1 MEYDPA
7 VSTHKASSI
16 TSTTSTSSSSTW
28 ESHHHPQFNITPPSF
43 KNFGSMEQDNFMIQN
58 DEFISERISL
68 HDVTSA
74 SVSLGESIDIKH
86 EYHEQC
92 NVNSEPLD
100 NDQEQPDITHDR
112 HIYLTSSYAP
122 APIYLQHGDQITV
135 PFTKSYYTMDNSSNS
150 NTPKKQQQHPP
161 QQARKPVRQIR
172 PLQVPEATP
181 NNTRQRSSSVSSA
194 SSNFGSKRQKPNNR
208 DILTDDEKRVNH
220 IASEQKRRN
229 TIRLGFKELTDII
242 PTLKNI
248 NNSKSTILFKAV
260 EYIKHLD
267 KRNRGLREK
276 ISTLQVRMNVEGRM
290 MQQQQQQQH
299 QQRKFSHYQQQQQQ
313 QQQQH
318 HQQKS
323 IMADTHQ
330 FSHLPANAV
339 SALMAHKNQQ
349 KQLEALQEQLRLQ
362 QQLLAKHNILPEHL
376 TSPPSPPSNMQI
388 SSSSSTKPS
397 SFASHLYSS
406 NPHNNYNSISIPS
419 SRSSNS
425 DENDHVIIPHH
436 SH

>member
-28 ESHHHPQFNITPPSF
+28 ESHHPQFNTTPPSF
-43 KNFGSMEQDNFMIQN
+43 KDLSSMEHDHFMIQN
-58 DEFISERISL
+58 EDFISDRISL
-68 HDVTSA
+68 HDVTPA
-74 SVSLGESIDIKH
+74 NVRLGESIDIKH

-92 NVNSEPLD
+92 NVDSEPVD
-100 NDQEQPDITHDR
+100 SEQEQRDVTHDR
-112 HIYLTSSYAP
+112 HIYLTSSYLP
-122 APIYLQHGDQITV
+122 TPIYLQHGDQITV
-135 PFTKSYYTMDNSSNS
+135 PFTKSYHTMDSSS
-150 NTPKKQQQHPP
+150 SSPKKQQHPP

-172 PLQVPEATP
+172 PLQVPETAP
-181 NNTRQRSSSVSSA
+181 NNTRQRSSSISSVN
-194 SSNFGSKRQKPNNR
+194 SSYGSKRQKPNNR

-276 ISTLQVRMNVEGRM
+276 ISTLKVRMNVEGRM
-290 MQQQQQQQH
+290 MQQQQH
-299 QQRKFSHYQQQQQQ
+299 QQRKYSHYQQQQQQ
-313 QQQQH
+313 EPT
-318 HQQKS
+318 
-323 IMADTHQ
+323 MADTHQ

-362 QQLLAKHNILPEHL
+362 QQLLAKHHILPEHL
-376 TSPPSPPSNMQI
+376 TSPPSPPSMP
-388 SSSSSTKPS
+388 SSSSPSAKRS
-397 SFASHLYSS
+397 SFANHLYSS
-406 NPHNNYNSISIPS
+406 NLHNNYNSISIPS

-425 DENDHVIIPHH
+425 DDNDHVIIPHH

>member
-28 ESHHHPQFNITPPSF
+28 ESHHQHPQFNITPPSF
-43 KNFGSMEQDNFMIQN
+43 KHFDSMEQDNLMAQD
-58 DEFISERISL
+58 DEFVMERISL
-68 HDVTSA
+68 SDVTSA
-74 SVSLGESIDIKH
+74 NVSLGESIDIRH

-92 NVNSEPLD
+92 NGNSEPLD
-100 NDQEQPDITHDR
+100 NEQEQPDVTHDR
-112 HIYLTSSYAP
+112 HIYLTSSYSP

-135 PFTKSYYTMDNSSNS
+135 PFTKSYHTMGGNS
-150 NTPKKQQQHPP
+150 NTPKRQQPHPSK
-161 QQARKPVRQIR
+161 QARKPVRQIR
-172 PLQVPEATP
+172 PLQVPETMP
-181 NNTRQRSSSVSSA
+181 NNTRQRSSSISSA
-194 SSNFGSKRQKPNNR
+194 NSSSDSKRQKHNNR

-290 MQQQQQQQH
+290 IQQQQHQQQQQ

-313 QQQQH
+313 
-318 HQQKS
+318 KS
-323 IMADTHQ
+323 AMADAHQ

-376 TSPPSPPSNMQI
+376 TSPPSPPSMQT
-388 SSSSSTKPS
+388 SSSSSTKPL
-397 SFASHLYSS
+397 SFA
-406 NPHNNYNSISIPS
+406 I
-419 SRSSNS
+419 
-425 DENDHVIIPHH
+425 EVVIVMKMIM
-436 SH
+436 

>member
-1 MEYDPA
+1 M
-7 VSTHKASSI
+7 
-16 TSTTSTSSSSTW
+16 
-28 ESHHHPQFNITPPSF
+28 
-43 KNFGSMEQDNFMIQN
+43 
-58 DEFISERISL
+58 
-68 HDVTSA
+68 
-74 SVSLGESIDIKH
+74 
-86 EYHEQC
+86 
-92 NVNSEPLD
+92 
-100 NDQEQPDITHDR
+100 
-112 HIYLTSSYAP
+112 
-122 APIYLQHGDQITV
+122 
-135 PFTKSYYTMDNSSNS
+135 NSSNS
-150 NTPKKQQQHPP
+150 TPKKQHHPP
-161 QQARKPVRQIR
+161 QPARKPVRQIR
-172 PLQVPEATP
+172 PLQVPETALS
-181 NNTRQRSSSVSSA
+181 NTRQRSSSVSSVN
-194 SSNFGSKRQKPNNR
+194 SSYGPKRQKPNNR

-290 MQQQQQQQH
+290 VQQQQQH
-299 QQRKFSHYQQQQQQ
+299 QHQQRKYAHYQQQQQQ
-313 QQQQH
+313 
-318 HQQKS
+318 KAAL
-323 IMADTHQ
+323 ADAHQ

-376 TSPPSPPSNMQI
+376 TSPPSPPPMQT

-397 SFASHLYSS
+397 SFANHLYSS
-406 NPHNNYNSISIPS
+406 NAHNSYNSISIPS

-425 DENDHVIIPHH
+425 DDNDHVIIPHH

>member
-1 MEYDPA
+1 M
-7 VSTHKASSI
+7 
-16 TSTTSTSSSSTW
+16 
-28 ESHHHPQFNITPPSF
+28 
-43 KNFGSMEQDNFMIQN
+43 
-58 DEFISERISL
+58 
-68 HDVTSA
+68 
-74 SVSLGESIDIKH
+74 
-86 EYHEQC
+86 
-92 NVNSEPLD
+92 
-100 NDQEQPDITHDR
+100 THDR
-112 HIYLTSSYAP
+112 NIYLSSSYSP

-135 PFTKSYYTMDNSSNS
+135 PFTKKYNNMDSSS
-150 NTPKKQQQHPP
+150 PRKQHQQQN
-161 QQARKPVRQIR
+161 KSIRQIR
-172 PLQVPEATP
+172 PMHVPETTYDTISTT
-181 NNTRQRSSSVSSA
+181 NTRQRSNSVSSIN
-194 SSNFGSKRQKPNNR
+194 SNFAAKRQKSNNR

-229 TIRLGFKELTDII
+229 TIRLGFKDLTDII

-290 MQQQQQQQH
+290 IHQQQQQQYQQQH
-299 QQRKFSHYQQQQQQ
+299 QQRKYSSYQQ
-313 QQQQH
+313 
-318 HQQKS
+318 KAS
-323 IMADTHQ
+323 SEDNHQ

-376 TSPPSPPSNMQI
+376 TSPSSPLLPHI
-388 SSSSSTKPS
+388 SSQPMQSSSKPS
-397 SFASHLYSS
+397 YSDHLFSS
-406 NPHNNYNSISIPS
+406 NPHNYNSISIPS

-425 DENDHVIIPHH
+425 DETDHLVIAHQPDHPWQSDENI
-436 SH
+436 

>member
-28 ESHHHPQFNITPPSF
+28 ESHHPQFNLTPPSF
-43 KNFGSMEQDNFMIQN
+43 KNFGPMEHDNFMIQN

-68 HDVTSA
+68 HDVTTA
-74 SVSLGESIDIKH
+74 NVSLGKNMNIKH

-92 NVNSEPLD
+92 NVNSEQLD
-100 NDQEQPDITHDR
+100 SEQEPDEAHDR

-135 PFTKSYYTMDNSSNS
+135 PFTKMYHSMDSSN
-150 NTPKKQQQHPP
+150 NTLRNQHSLQQT
-161 QQARKPVRQIR
+161 RKPVRQIR
-172 PLQVPEATP
+172 PLQVPETTP
-181 NNTRQRSSSVSSA
+181 NNTRQRSGSISSVN
-194 SSNFGSKRQKPNNR
+194 SNYAPKRQKPNNNR

-290 MQQQQQQQH
+290 MQQQQQHHQ
-299 QQRKFSHYQQQQQQ
+299 QQRKYSPYQQQQQQ
-313 QQQQH
+313 Q
-318 HQQKS
+318 KS
-323 IMADTHQ
+323 NMADTHQ

-376 TSPPSPPSNMQI
+376 ASPPSPPSMQS
-388 SSSSSTKPS
+388 SSSSSTKPL
-397 SFASHLYSS
+397 SFAGRLYSS
-406 NPHNNYNSISIPS
+406 NAHNNYNSISIPS

-425 DENDHVIIPHH
+425 DDNDHVIIPHH